1 MKTLHIDIETF
12 SSVNLAKS
20 GVYKY
25 AESEDFEILL
35 FAYSVVNAQTVLV
48 DIANGEELPEE
59 IKQALLD
66 DNITKWAFNAQF
78 ERICLSRFLNLPKGK
93 YLNPKSWR
101 CTMVWSAYLGLP
113 LSLEG
118 VGTVLGLDKQKL
130 SEGKDLIKYFF
141 VPCQPTK
148 TNGHRTRNFL
158 HHDKTKWEQFKIY
171 NIRDV
176 DTEIEIESKLMKFP
190 VPDFIWKEHHLDQE
204 INDRGIKVDW
214 AIVK

>member
-1 MKTLHIDIETF
+1 M
-12 SSVNLAKS
+12 
-20 GVYKY
+20 
-25 AESEDFEILL
+25 
-35 FAYSVVNAQTVLV
+35 LV

-78 ERICLSRFLNLPKGK
+78 ERICLSRFLNLPKVK

-101 CTMVWSAYLGLP
+101 CTMVWSASLSLC

-118 VGTVLGLDKQKL
+118 VEKVLGLDKQKL
-130 SEGKDLIKYFF
+130 SEGKDLIKYFC
-141 VPCQPTK
+141 VPCLPTK
-148 TNGHRTRNFL
+148 TNNHCTRNFP

-190 VPDFIWKEHHLDQE
+190 VPDFILKEYYLDQE
-204 INDRGIKVDW
+204 INDRGIKVDLDFVDK
-214 AIVK
+214 IVA